1 MPGKKILMIVD
12 DDKDDRFFFRR
23 AVKQINADY
32 EVTEAQHGEEALEQL
47 RKADQLPHYIF
58 LDLNMPLMNG
68 KECLAEIKKDEKLKN
83 IPVII
88 YTTSTYKI
96 DREIT
101 NKLGAAYFLTK
112 PTDMNHLPGE
122 IIKAINKVEEI
133 TGS

>member
-88 YTTSTYKI
+88 YTTSTYKR

-101 NKLGAAYFLTK
+101 LTLGAAYFLTK
-112 PTDMNHLPGE
+112 LTDMNRLPGE